1 MIPGRRALLLGVG
14 ATLVT
19 PDLLGAPA
27 QAQGPLQMTV
37 NGVWRQGGFVYGRTA
52 PRALIF
58 VDGEALTTASING
71 LFVIGFDRDATG
83 DAVIEARANGQ
94 SVRRTITV
102 APHTFPSTSING
114 LPPSTVDPTDPA
126 LLALIREQVAL
137 KTEGFAS
144 RVDGD
149 DFKSGFVWPLETYRI
164 TSQWG
169 SQRVLNGTPARPHYG
184 VDMAAPSG
192 TAIRAPADGK
202 VSFSRSGMHFEG
214 GMTLIDHGQGLIT
227 CYLHQSRLDVTAGQ
241 SVKRGDAIGRIG
253 MTGRATGPH
262 LCWRMKWRDRNMD
275 PSLMVGARAPDRLA

>member
-1 MIPGRRALLLGVG
+1 MIAGRRALLLGVG

-19 PDLLGAPA
+19 PDLLGGPA
-27 QAQGPLQMTV
+27 QAQGPLQMTL
-37 NGVWRQGGFVYGRTA
+37 NGAWRQGGFAYGRTA

-71 LFVIGFDRDATG
+71 LFVIGFDRDAAG
-83 DAVIEARANGQ
+83 DVVIEARANGQ

-102 APHTFPSTSING
+102 APHAFPSTSING

-126 LLALIREQVAL
+126 LLALIREQVTL

-144 RVDGD
+144 RVDSD
-149 DFKSGFVWPLETYRI
+149 DFKNGFVWPLETYRI

-184 VDMAAPSG
+184 VDMAAPTG
-192 TAIRAPADGK
+192 TVIRAPADGK

-241 SVKRGDAIGRIG
+241 SVKRGDALGRIG

-262 LCWRMKWRDRNMD
+262 LCWRMRWRDRNMD
-275 PSLMVGARAPDRLA
+275 PSLMVGARAPERLA